1 MAIAEVALEFI
12 TNTAQFTTQG
22 GTGNF
27 WQLFGFS
34 SGGSYTGFLTS
45 TAAIV
50 VYGVSQGIQGLTKVG
65 KYRYDWLRT
74 FRDLGRTYN
83 FASMQV
89 GVANY
94 NKMLTADQYSDN
106 YLRKLAVRK
115 YIKDGYT
122 TAVDENTGTEYK
134 INNKLREA
142 SALLSFGE
150 NFKIQYDPT
159 YKTIDNNKVSSSSS
173 NFTASEV
180 GGVENK
186 YFTRNVA
193 SPYITL
199 KNYIPDQWGEV
210 DSIKWLTTNYIF
222 DLNESTACKPIYG
235 GTHVISRFSWRRKVP
250 MFRKNAIKHPD
261 KQPFMYS
268 RYDNIA
274 YPKFYCDYELTD
286 GDNMWQALGLPYPDI
301 DSDYRFDSETGRNK
315 MYVKPP
321 SKFYTSVHG
330 IVDFLVES
338 EINCNFRYARKEP
351 KDWFYPQAQDLDT
364 WLQEATLS
372 MSEPNTFFYNNSYTL
387 PVSNSPF
394 KVLPKTYNKEV
405 WKKLFNQPN
414 ALMWSQKDVTEG
426 DTINPWRVYKPLD
439 WYEFKTNNGDLID
452 LHNIESNQFLA
463 RFENSLKL
471 HNAIDNIAERITPE
485 NKNLGVAGMFMQ
497 RPMEFKSTDLGF
509 MGTQNTEIVST
520 PYGHFWCDAKRG
532 RIFKVDQ
539 NGQGLE
545 IISEVVNGK
554 PSGMKNWFREHLP
567 FKILKYFPN
576 LDIDNKFK
584 GLGLNMWWDD
594 RESRVFITKRDY
606 VLKQG
611 VNKNNFS
618 FDKETKKLYYQEDEV
633 FFDNTTYFEDVSW
646 TISFKPLEGM
656 WSSYFS
662 FYPDYSPYH
671 NNFFQVGYNWGED
684 KGTMWNHLMNR
695 SSFCVFQGKKHKPII
710 EFAIPNE
717 NTNKIL
723 NSLSFNLEGKYYVND
738 WDAVVDKD
746 KSFKNLF
753 IYNATNNSGL
763 IELIPQKSL
772 ADIRKYPVTNG
783 NTQQVLFTSEDGK
796 QNVNYFY
803 NRMINQDNRIPM
815 FTTDKNNIF
824 KTINNSAV
832 SMKGKRVLE
841 RLRGE
846 YFTIRLEGIEDTRY
860 NLILKNVISDET
872 NYQ

>member
-1 MAIAEVALEFI
+1 
-12 TNTAQFTTQG
+12 
-22 GTGNF
+22 
-27 WQLFGFS
+27 
-34 SGGSYTGFLTS
+34 
-45 TAAIV
+45 
-50 VYGVSQGIQGLTKVG
+50 
-65 KYRYDWLRT
+65 
-74 FRDLGRTYN
+74 
-83 FASMQV
+83 
-89 GVANY
+89 
-94 NKMLTADQYSDN
+94 
-106 YLRKLAVRK
+106 
-115 YIKDGYT
+115 
-122 TAVDENTGTEYK
+122 
-134 INNKLREA
+134 
-142 SALLSFGE
+142 
-150 NFKIQYDPT
+150 
-159 YKTIDNNKVSSSSS
+159 
-173 NFTASEV
+173 
-180 GGVENK
+180 
-186 YFTRNVA
+186 
-193 SPYITL
+193 
-199 KNYIPDQWGEV
+199 
-210 DSIKWLTTNYIF
+210 
-222 DLNESTACKPIYG
+222 
-235 GTHVISRFSWRRKVP
+235 
-250 MFRKNAIKHPD
+250 
-261 KQPFMYS
+261 
-268 RYDNIA
+268 
-274 YPKFYCDYELTD
+274 
-286 GDNMWQALGLPYPDI
+286 
-301 DSDYRFDSETGRNK
+301 
-315 MYVKPP
+315 
-321 SKFYTSVHG
+321 
-330 IVDFLVES
+330 
-338 EINCNFRYARKEP
+338 
-351 KDWFYPQAQDLDT
+351 
-364 WLQEATLS
+364 

-426 DTINPWRVYKPLD
+426 DTINPWRVYKPPD

-611 VNKNNFS
+611 VNKNNFT
-618 FDKETKKLYYQEDEV
+618 FNKETKKLYYQEDEV
-633 FFDNTTYFEDVSW
+633 YFDNPTYFEDVSW

-684 KGTMWNHLMNR
+684 KETMWNHLMNR

-846 YFTIRLEGIEDTRY
+846 YFTIRLEGVEDTRY

-872 NYQ
+872 SYQ